1 MSVRTAWEIAALED
15 VRLAPS
21 PRPRQPAPAPV
32 RAAGLCLTLP
42 GPPRTQA
49 LQTGEGPT
57 HGWGRC
63 PSAPG
68 CSVACGPSPLPPAP
82 ALVGHRWAGT
92 WVSLVPVPTPDPGES
107 RGQSWG
113 VHPAA
118 RSHPDY
124 PQPWESWGDT
134 PSCLWGGSCSTGT
147 QSSPRKGSNRGPQLR
162 PHCTPSWGGTCSS
175 VSPETCWWGAGRTPR
190 KVTDLRKAGLGGVEA
205 LPHSSG
211 RIGRAWPQGRPP
223 LVLTHPSP
231 ARTPLLPGESSPPL
245 SRRCL
250 VERPRTELSAS

>member
-1 MSVRTAWEIAALED
+1 MIFFPFTVCIRNKSSLAGTQGPFKLSVRTAWEIAALED

-147 QSSPRKGSNRGPQLR
+147 QSSPRKGSNRGMVAQTTLHPI
-162 PHCTPSWGGTCSS
+162 
-175 VSPETCWWGAGRTPR
+175 
-190 KVTDLRKAGLGGVEA
+190 LGWN
-205 LPHSSG
+205 LQFS
-211 RIGRAWPQGRPP
+211 
-223 LVLTHPSP
+223 
-231 ARTPLLPGESSPPL
+231 
-245 SRRCL
+245 
-250 VERPRTELSAS
+250 

>member
-1 MSVRTAWEIAALED
+1 MIFFPFTVCIRNKSSLAGTQGPFKLSVRTAWEIAALED

-118 RSHPDY
+118 RSHPTTLSRGKAG
-124 PQPWESWGDT
+124 ET
-134 PSCLWGGSCSTGT
+134 PLPAS
-147 QSSPRKGSNRGPQLR
+147 
-162 PHCTPSWGGTCSS
+162 
-175 VSPETCWWGAGRTPR
+175 GAGAAPLGPR
-190 KVTDLRKAGLGGVEA
+190 VPPGRGATGGHSSDHTAPRPGVEPA
-205 LPHSSG
+205 VQLAQRPAGGERAGPPERSQTSG
-211 RIGRAWPQGRPP
+211 RQAVAGWRPCP
-223 LVLTHPSP
+223 
-231 ARTPLLPGESSPPL
+231 TPL
-245 SRRCL
+245 
-250 VERPRTELSAS
+250 AA

>member
-113 VHPAA
+113 VHPTA
-118 RSHPDY
+118 RSHPDS

-147 QSSPRKGSNRGPQLR
+147 QSSPRKGSTRGMGGSDHTAPR
-162 PHCTPSWGGTCSS
+162 P
-175 VSPETCWWGAGRTPR
+175 
-190 KVTDLRKAGLGGVEA
+190 GVEPA
-205 LPHSSG
+205 VQLAQRPAGGERAGPPERSQTSG
-211 RIGRAWPQGRPP
+211 RQAVARWRPCP
-223 LVLTHPSP
+223 
-231 ARTPLLPGESSPPL
+231 TPL
-245 SRRCL
+245 
-250 VERPRTELSAS
+250 AA